1 MHFLYACHF
10 GRCFLR
16 YYTPGMELEIDNL
29 YFSILSISMVF
40 IYDVIFSFG
49 ILTPRLR
56 QPELQGALC
65 TQKLDIVRRSV
76 KGKFRVLT

>member
-1 MHFLYACHF
+1 
-10 GRCFLR
+10 
-16 YYTPGMELEIDNL
+16 MEFEIDNL
-29 YFSILSISMVF
+29 SFLNSLNIHGF
-40 IYDVIFSFG
+40 YDVLFSYG

>member
-10 GRCFLR
+10 GMCFLR
-16 YYTPGMELEIDNL
+16 YTPGMELEIDNL
-29 YFSILSISMVF
+29 LFFNFLHF
-40 IYDVIFSFG
+40 HGFHDVIFSFG

-65 TQKLDIVRRSV
+65 TQKLDIARRSV
-76 KGKFRVLT
+76 KGM

>member
-1 MHFLYACHF
+1 
-10 GRCFLR
+10 
-16 YYTPGMELEIDNL
+16 MELEID
-29 YFSILSISMVF
+29 ILLFFNSLHF
-40 IYDVIFSFG
+40 HGFYDVLFSYG

-76 KGKFRVLT
+76 KGKFWVLT

>member
-1 MHFLYACHF
+1 
-10 GRCFLR
+10 
-16 YYTPGMELEIDNL
+16 MELEIDNL
-29 YFSILSISMVF
+29 LFVNF
-40 IYDVIFSFG
+40 RHFHGFYDVIFSFG

-76 KGKFRVLT
+76 KGKFWVLT